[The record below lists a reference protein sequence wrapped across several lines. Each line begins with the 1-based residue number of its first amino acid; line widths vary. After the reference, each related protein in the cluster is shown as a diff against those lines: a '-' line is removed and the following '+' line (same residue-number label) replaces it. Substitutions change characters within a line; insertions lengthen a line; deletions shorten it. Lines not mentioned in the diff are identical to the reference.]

1 MTLEHRI
8 ILRNARQEEA
18 ARRWLGKIVDSLLV
32 GSYLT
37 IAAAMLMM
45 IND

>member
-1 MTLEHRI
+1 MTLEQRI

-32 GSYLT
+32 AAKL
-37 IAAAMLMM
+37 AMVAAMLMM